1 MWPDIRVGDK
11 SQTFGSYAILDKNAM
26 PLIRIM
32 RQIWGLDRNTLL
44 GLSAIVLWSSTVAL
58 ARSISEQL
66 GPLTAGSAVYLT
78 AGLLLTG
85 AGFWRERS
93 FGSLQSLP
101 RKYLFG
107 CGALF
112 LIYTTAL
119 FLALG
124 LATNRSQT
132 LEVGLLNYLWPALT
146 ILFSLPIL
154 GNKARLGL
162 IPATLLSLLGVF
174 LVLTHETSVSWNSL
188 FANLSNNP
196 GAYSLGLLAAVSWG
210 LYSNL
215 ARRWGDPQNS
225 GGVQLFT
232 LASGVTFGL
241 ISLFWPEKSVWSLRV
256 LIEVAFLGLATAL
269 AYVFWD
275 TSMRAGQMVLVA
287 ACSYLTPLFS
297 TLVSCIYL
305 GVRPGLGLWLGCAV
319 LIFGSFLSW
328 LSVRLAQAGKA
339 PVK

>member
-1 MWPDIRVGDK
+1 
-11 SQTFGSYAILDKNAM
+11 M
-26 PLIRIM
+26 P
-32 RQIWGLDRNTLL
+32 QIPGLDRNTLL
-44 GLSAIVLWSSTVAL
+44 GLAAILLWSSTVAL

-66 GPLTAGSAVYLT
+66 GPLAAGSAVYLT

-93 FGSLQSLP
+93 FKSLKSLP

-112 LIYTTAL
+112 LVYTTAL

-124 LATNRSQT
+124 LAANRSQT

-154 GNKARLGL
+154 ENKAGLGL
-162 IPATLLSLLGVF
+162 IPATLLALLGVF
-174 LVLTHETSVSWNSL
+174 LVLTHEGSVSWNSL

-215 ARRWGDPQNS
+215 TRRWGDPQNS

-232 LASGVTFGL
+232 LASGLAFGL
-241 ISLFWPEKSVWSLRV
+241 IGLFWPERSVWSLRV
-256 LIEVAFLGLATAL
+256 LVEVLFLGLATAL

-275 TSMRAGQMVLVA
+275 IAMRAGNMVLVA

-297 TLVSCIYL
+297 TLVSCLYL

-319 LIFGSFLSW
+319 LILGSFLSW
-328 LSVRLAQAGKA
+328 LSVRPAQAGKT
-339 PVK
+339 PGNGL